1 MAYCVE
7 LVEQILKI
15 LPQMKSSFLSEAT
28 MVADELLKDIVTV
41 NAAVNAC
48 EKVGQATFVY
58 HQMNTIQWVWKSC
71 CYRDSDILCEKN
83 ESSGA
88 SCTKD
93 FRADSRYTPPSYIG
107 CLDWMP

>member
-1 MAYCVE
+1 
-7 LVEQILKI
+7 
-15 LPQMKSSFLSEAT
+15 

-41 NAAVNAC
+41 NAAVNAF

-83 ESSGA
+83 ESLELLAQKTFGQIQGI
-88 SCTKD
+88 
-93 FRADSRYTPPSYIG
+93 PHPLI
-107 CLDWMP
+107 